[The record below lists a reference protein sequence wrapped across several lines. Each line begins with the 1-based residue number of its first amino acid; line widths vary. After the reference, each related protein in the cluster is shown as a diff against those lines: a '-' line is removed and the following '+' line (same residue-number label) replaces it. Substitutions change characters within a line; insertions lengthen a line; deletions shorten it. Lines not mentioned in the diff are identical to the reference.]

1 MALGLVKTFKDSESG
16 LLDVLVRVRQNN
28 GFFELG
34 YPHLFAYCVHGLGLS
49 EAQASYFSKVARKSE
64 DVPELKSA
72 IEQGVLTLSQARRV
86 VPVITQETASDWIAK
101 AAALPQKELER
112 EVRKVNPLAV
122 TKDRVRVVTAGRSE
136 LKVGMSLALERK
148 LARVREILGPN
159 VSLEQTLERLVDDFL
174 KRTDPVKKAER
185 AEVRKAKRPTLGRS
199 VARPSPGIPAHVL
212 HAVNRRDRGQCQA
225 TMPNGEPCLEKNWVH
240 LHHIVPR
247 ARGGANTADNLIT
260 LCSAHHRLTHDSQP
274 PFLAG
279 GISSGLRQPSK
290 FQTAL

>member
-1 MALGLVKTFKDSESG
+1 MNIQSLHEMALGLVKTFKDSESA
-16 LLDVLVRVRQNN
+16 LLDVLVRVRRDN

-64 DVPELKSA
+64 EVPELKLA
-72 IEQGVLTLSQARRV
+72 VEQGLLSLSQARRV
-86 VPVITQETASDWIAK
+86 VPVITKETAGEWIAK

-122 TKDRVRVVTAGRSE
+122 TKDRVRIVAVDRSE
-136 LKVGMSLALERK
+136 LKVGMSVEVERK
-148 LARVREILGPN
+148 LARVREILGPA

-174 KRTDPVKKAER
+174 KRTDPVQKAER

-199 VARPSPGIPAHVL
+199 APRPTLGIPAHVL

-225 TMPNGEPCLEKNWVH
+225 TLPNGSQCPEKNWVH
-240 LHHIVPR
+240 LHHIVPK
-247 ARGGANTADNLIT
+247 ARGGANIADNLIT
-260 LCSAHHRLTHDSQP
+260 LCSAHHRFTHRTG
-274 PFLAG
+274 AY
-279 GISSGLRQPSK
+279 LR
-290 FQTAL
+290 